1 MTESDG
7 GEHDRTVEISW
18 GRYRRLVR
26 DIAYRILGSVADA
39 EDVTQEAY
47 LRLMRQPASA
57 IEDSRAWLVTVAS
70 RLALD
75 RLRSHER
82 TRRAYV
88 GPWLPEPVVVD
99 DALRPEERVTLDDTV
114 RMALLVVLERLT
126 PAERT
131 AFILHD
137 VFELDFAHIAEILG
151 NTVESS
157 RQLASRARR
166 RVREHGRTRFTP
178 DPAAARALCERFA
191 RACSDGDLEVLV
203 SVLADN
209 AHGDFDSGGLIPGA
223 PTDEVHGAEAI
234 ARQLLTAFANID
246 LDFAVADVNSAPGIV
261 VRRDGWVVAVLFFDF
276 TDARIAAVRGV
287 GNPDK
292 LQHLQPR

>member
-1 MTESDG
+1 MTGSDG
-7 GEHDRTVEISW
+7 GERDRTVEIWW
-18 GRYRRLVR
+18 GQYRHLVR

-39 EDVTQEAY
+39 EDITQEAY
-47 LRLMRQPASA
+47 IRLMGHAYA
-57 IEDSRAWLVTVAS
+57 IEDPRAWLVTVAS
-70 RLALD
+70 RLAVD

-99 DALRPEERVTLDDTV
+99 DRLRPEDRVTLDDTV

-151 NTVESS
+151 NTIDSS

-166 RVREHGRTRFTP
+166 RIRDAGKARFTP
-178 DPAAARALCERFA
+178 DAAVAKELCERFA
-191 RACSDGDLEVLV
+191 RACNDGDLEGLV
-203 SVLADN
+203 SVLANN

-223 PTDEVHGAEAI
+223 PTDELHGADAI

-246 LDFAVADVNSAPGIV
+246 LDFTVADVNSAPGMV
-261 VRRDGWVVAVLFFDF
+261 VRRDGWVVAVLSFDF
-276 TDARIAAVRGV
+276 ADAGIAVVRGI